1 LYALL
6 GAHFSNS
13 RTSVSENSLV
23 YFLLLRRTNKRKMT
37 YKLICSD
44 IDGTLL
50 DKNRELSDFTIQ
62 EIQRISPIPFVLI
75 SSRMPKAMRHLQ
87 SQLGN
92 VGTPIIAYNGGL
104 VLHKNQVLH
113 SAFIDNTVLETVI
126 QLCEKTTIHLSLYH
140 QDEWFVPSMD
150 FWANRESNN
159 TKVSPIVKS
168 SKSVLSQWKNEGKGA
183 HKMMCMGDETEI
195 ATLYKVLESSF
206 TNEITLY
213 RSKPTYIEIS
223 HCSVSKKT
231 AIEVLLKNCYPTLSM
246 KNIVAFGD
254 NYNDIEMLKAVGLG
268 VAVANAIEEV
278 QQIADKITDTNKNNG
293 VAKTIQ
299 ELF

>member
-1 LYALL
+1 
-6 GAHFSNS
+6 
-13 RTSVSENSLV
+13 
-23 YFLLLRRTNKRKMT
+23 MT
-37 YKLICSD
+37 YQLICSD

-50 DKNRELSDFTIQ
+50 DKNRELSAFTIQ
-62 EIQRISPIPFVLI
+62 EIQRVSPIPFVLI

-92 VGTPIIAYNGGL
+92 TTAPIIAYNGGL
-104 VLHKNQVLH
+104 VLQNNQVLH
-113 SAFIDNTVLETVI
+113 SAFIDNSVLEAVI
-126 QLCEKTTIHLSLYH
+126 LLCEKTTIHLSLYH

-168 SKSVLSQWKNEGKGA
+168 SKSVLFQWKKEGKGA
-183 HKMMCMGDETEI
+183 HKIMCMGDEAEI
-195 ATLYKVLESSF
+195 SILYKVLENSFSS
-206 TNEITLY
+206 EIMLY

-223 HCSVSKKT
+223 HSSVSKKT
-231 AIEVLLKNCYPTLSM
+231 AIDVLLNSCYTNISM
-246 KNIVAFGD
+246 ENIVAFGD

-268 VAVANAIEEV
+268 VAVGNAIEEV
-278 QQIADKITDTNKNNG
+278 LQIANKITDTNKNDG

>member
-1 LYALL
+1 MNYQ
-6 GAHFSNS
+6 
-13 RTSVSENSLV
+13 
-23 YFLLLRRTNKRKMT
+23 
-37 YKLICSD
+37 LICSD

-50 DKNRELSDFTIQ
+50 DKNRELSEMTIS
-62 EIQRISPIPFVLI
+62 EIKRVSPIPFVLI

-104 VLHKNQVLH
+104 VLNNNQVLH
-113 SAFIDNTVLETVI
+113 SAFIDNAVLETVI
-126 QLCEKTTIHLSLYH
+126 QLCEKTTIHLSLYFE
-140 QDEWFVPSMD
+140 DEWFVPSMD
-150 FWANRESNN
+150 FWAIRESEN
-159 TKVSPIVKS
+159 TKVTPIVKS
-168 SKSVLSQWKNEGKGA
+168 SKSVLSYWKKEGKGA

-195 ATLYKVLESSF
+195 DVLYKALENSF
-206 TNEITLY
+206 HSEIMLY

-223 HCSVSKKT
+223 HISVSKKT
-231 AIEVLLKNCYPTLSM
+231 AIEVLLNSYYTNISM
-246 KNIVAFGD
+246 ENIVAFGD

-278 QQIADKITDTNKNNG
+278 LQIADKITDTNKNNG

>member
-1 LYALL
+1 MNYQ
-6 GAHFSNS
+6 
-13 RTSVSENSLV
+13 
-23 YFLLLRRTNKRKMT
+23 
-37 YKLICSD
+37 LICSD

-50 DKNRELSDFTIQ
+50 DKNRELSAFTIQ
-62 EIQRISPIPFVLI
+62 EIKRVSPIPFVLI

-104 VLHKNQVLH
+104 VLHNNQVLH
-113 SAFIDNTVLETVI
+113 SAFIDNAVLETVI
-126 QLCEKTTIHLSLYH
+126 QLCYKTTIHLSLYCE
-140 QDEWFVPSMD
+140 DEWFVPAMD
-150 FWANRESNN
+150 FWANRESEN
-159 TKVSPIVKS
+159 TKVTPIVKS

-195 ATLYKVLESSF
+195 DILYKTLGNSF
-206 TNEITLY
+206 SNEIMLY

-223 HCSVSKKT
+223 HSSVSKKT
-231 AIEVLLKNCYPTLSM
+231 AIEVLLNNCFTNISM

-278 QQIADKITDTNKNNG
+278 LQIADKITDTNKNDG
-293 VAKTIQ
+293 VAKTLQ

>member
-1 LYALL
+1 MGY
-6 GAHFSNS
+6 
-13 RTSVSENSLV
+13 R
-23 YFLLLRRTNKRKMT
+23 
-37 YKLICSD
+37 LICSD

-50 DKNRELSDFTIQ
+50 NKNRELSEITIQ
-62 EIQRISPIPFVLI
+62 QIQRVSPIPFVLI

-104 VLHKNQVLH
+104 VLHNNQVLH
-113 SAFIDNTVLETVI
+113 SAFIDNSVLETVI
-126 QLCEKTTIHLSLYH
+126 QLCEKTTIHLSLYFE
-140 QDEWFVPSMD
+140 DEWFVPAID
-150 FWANRESNN
+150 FWANKEVHN
-159 TKVSPIVKS
+159 TKVMPVVKAG
-168 SKSVLSQWKNEGKGA
+168 KSVLQDWKNEEKGA
-183 HKMMCMGDETEI
+183 HKMMCMGDEAEI
-195 ATLYKVLESSF
+195 DILYKALENAFS
-206 TNEITLY
+206 NEIMCY

-223 HCSVSKKT
+223 HRSVSKKT
-231 AIEVLLKNCYPTLSM
+231 GIDVLLKHCYPAISM

-278 QQIADKITDTNKNNG
+278 LQIANKITDTNKNDG

>member
-1 LYALL
+1 MNYQ
-6 GAHFSNS
+6 
-13 RTSVSENSLV
+13 
-23 YFLLLRRTNKRKMT
+23 
-37 YKLICSD
+37 LICSD

-50 DKNRELSDFTIQ
+50 DKNRELSAFTIQ
-62 EIQRISPIPFVLI
+62 EIKRVSPIPFVLI

-104 VLHKNQVLH
+104 VLQNNQVLH
-113 SAFIDNTVLETVI
+113 SAFINNAVLETII
-126 QLCEKTTIHLSLYH
+126 QLCEKTTIHLSLYWE
-140 QDEWFVPSMD
+140 DEWFVPALD
-150 FWANRESNN
+150 FWANRESEN
-159 TKVSPIVKS
+159 TKVTPIVKS
-168 SKSVLSQWKNEGKGA
+168 SKSVLSQWKNERKGA
-183 HKMMCMGDETEI
+183 HKIMCMGDEAEI
-195 ATLYKVLESSF
+195 DQLYKMLENAFS
-206 TNEITLY
+206 NEIMLY

-223 HCSVSKKT
+223 HSSVSKKT
-231 AIEVLLKNCYPTLSM
+231 AIEVLLKHCYPKLSM

-278 QQIADKITDTNKNNG
+278 LQIADKITDTNKNDG